1 MAERTGATLVP
12 VVPTLDG
19 GRPRRWPHRVL
30 LSFIVV
36 AALATVG
43 AGATYFY
50 VRHQLGKINRID
62 VAGLSNSGGGPMN
75 VLLVGSDSRDRVT
88 GQLAETTGK
97 GQVSGQRS
105 DTLMVLHVESGET
118 KAAIVSIPR
127 DLYVPIAG
135 TNGSDRV
142 NTAFS
147 RGGADTLVATIE
159 GALAIDIHHYVEID
173 FVGFRDIVDAVGGVN
188 VAVDTP
194 VRDRVSGLT
203 VEEAGCARLDG
214 TDALALVRSRNY
226 EKLVDGRW
234 TIDPTGDLGRIE
246 RQQDFIRRMMS
257 KVVSSG
263 LKNPLRLNRLVNVGT
278 RDLTLDRGMSSG
290 DLLKLAR
297 RFRSLD
303 SSTVDMVTLPTR
315 GANVGGAS
323 VLLLKKDEA
332 KPIIDRLNGVTP
344 PPPPTTVA
352 VKSVA
357 TTKAAPSGSTP
368 TTAAVAPPC

>member
-1 MAERTGATLVP
+1 

-19 GRPRRWPHRVL
+19 GQPRRWPHRVL
-30 LSFIVV
+30 LSLIVV
-36 AALATVG
+36 VALATVG
-43 AGATYFY
+43 AGATYVY

-62 VAGLSNSGGGPMN
+62 VAGLGDSRGGPMN
-75 VLLVGSDSRDRVT
+75 VLLVGSDSRDRVS

-97 GQVSGQRS
+97 DQVSGKRS
-105 DTLMVLHVESGET
+105 DTLMVLHVESGEA

-135 TNGSDRV
+135 TKGSDRV
-142 NTAFS
+142 NAAFN
-147 RGGADTLVATIE
+147 RGGADALVATVE

-173 FVGFRDIVDAVGGVN
+173 FVGFRDIVDAVDGVN

-194 VRDRVSGLT
+194 VRDRVSGLNI
-203 VEEAGCARLDG
+203 ESAGCARLDG

-226 EKLVDGRW
+226 EKLVNGRW
-234 TIDPTGDLGRIE
+234 TVDPTGDLGRIE
-246 RQQDFIRRMMS
+246 RQQDFIRRMMA

-263 LKNPLRLNRLVNVGT
+263 LRNPLRLNRLVNVGT
-278 RDLTLDRGMSSG
+278 RDLTLDRAMSSG

-303 SSTVDMVTLPTR
+303 PSTVDMVTLPTR

-323 VLLLKKDEA
+323 VLLLNKDAA
-332 KPIIDRLNGVTP
+332 KPFIDRLNGITP
-344 PPPPTTVA
+344 PPPVI
-352 VKSVA
+352 VA
-357 TTKAAPSGSTP
+357 TDPPATADAATSGSDP
-368 TTAAVAPPC
+368 TTAPAVARPC